1 MKKRVKRGQLYF
13 ADLSPVI
20 GSEQG
25 GVRPVLVIQSDRYNF
40 KSPTTIVAAVTSKHK
55 NPGQYTHVLL
65 PDNSDIP
72 GSIVLLE
79 QIRTIDKSRLG
90 VYIGKLKKHE
100 ICLIDEA
107 IRQSLALEN
116 VEVLKNE

>member
-25 GVRPVLVIQSDRYNF
+25 GARPVLVIQSNRYNF

-55 NPGQYTHVLL
+55 NPTQRSHVVMSNASL
-65 PDNSDIP
+65 IP
-72 GSIVLLE
+72 GSIILLE

-90 VYIGKLKKHE
+90 SYIGKLKKHQM
-100 ICLIDEA
+100 CQIDEA

-116 VEVLKNE
+116 LEVSK

>member
-1 MKKRVKRGQLYF
+1 MIKRVKRGQLYF

-65 PDNSDIP
+65 PGNSELP

-79 QIRTIDKSRLG
+79 QIRTIDKSRLS

-100 ICLIDEA
+100 MCQIDEA

-116 VEVLKNE
+116 LEVLK

>member
-1 MKKRVKRGQLYF
+1 MKKRVKRGQLYL

-25 GVRPVLVIQSDRYNF
+25 GVRPVLVIQNDRYNT
-40 KSPTTIVAAVTSKHK
+40 KSPTTIVAAVTSKNK

-65 PDNSDIP
+65 SGNSELP

-100 ICLIDEA
+100 MCQIDEA
-107 IRQSLALEN
+107 IKQSLALEN
-116 VEVLKNE
+116 LEVLK